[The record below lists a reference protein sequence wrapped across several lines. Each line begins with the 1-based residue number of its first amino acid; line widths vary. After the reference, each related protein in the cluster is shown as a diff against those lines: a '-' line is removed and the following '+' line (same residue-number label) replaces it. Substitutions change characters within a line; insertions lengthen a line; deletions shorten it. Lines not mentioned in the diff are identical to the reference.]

1 MTLFF
6 KKKYLLKNYIKF
18 LNQKSVTHIIRI
30 ILKKNSKNFILKF
43 AQKRYNI
50 DVIGLKKLC
59 NKKIAEKKLQT
70 TVDKFFEDVFFYDDT

>member
-1 MTLFF
+1 M
-6 KKKYLLKNYIKF
+6 LKNYIKF